1 MNFFLLLFCSCI
13 LIGCTTEESSIDR
26 VPNKVVTNKTT
37 TVGVYSYDN
46 FKAFL
51 EAENDTTYVV
61 NFWATW
67 CLPCRVEMPS
77 LDRLQSIVGDNQ
89 FQVVIVAV
97 ERTSFS
103 KINDFLRE
111 IEIKNLVNF
120 HDPSTMA
127 GKHINATGLPIT
139 VLFDKSGQELGRYNG
154 DFEWDSN
161 EVINYITQLKNS

>member
-67 CLPCRVEMPS
+67 CKPCVAELPYFEELYQNYKDQKVKLILVS
-77 LDRLQSIVGDNQ
+77 LDFEKQLETKLLPFRSILL
-89 FQVVIVAV
+89 
-97 ERTSFS
+97 
-103 KINDFLRE
+103 KI
-111 IEIKNLVNF
+111 I
-120 HDPSTMA
+120 P
-127 GKHINATGLPIT
+127 
-139 VLFDKSGQELGRYNG
+139 
-154 DFEWDSN
+154 
-161 EVINYITQLKNS
+161 